1 MVNENPK
8 SPDKTP
14 EKSADKAAE
23 KSAKPEKAKQEKPAE
38 SGAPAAQKEGGK
50 EGGAPAPRAPKAKRG
65 KRVDSRGVAHVKAS
79 FNNTLVTITTGR
91 GEVISVG
98 SAGTVG
104 FKGTRKST
112 PFAAQRAAEQ
122 AAAFA
127 MRHGLREVEVL
138 VKGAGSGRESAVRAL
153 SNSGLKVISIEDV
166 TPLPHNGCRARKRR
180 RV

>member
-1 MVNENPK
+1 MGK
-8 SPDKTP
+8 STKRKVK
-14 EKSADKAAE
+14 KS
-23 KSAKPEKAKQEKPAE
+23 
-38 SGAPAAQKEGGK
+38 
-50 EGGAPAPRAPKAKRG
+50 
-65 KRVDSRGVAHVKAS
+65 VSRGVVHVKAT
-79 FNNTLVTITTGR
+79 FNNTLVTITGPT
-91 GEVISVG
+91 GEVIATG

-122 AAAFA
+122 AASTA
-127 MRHGLREVEVL
+127 MRNGMREVEVR

-153 SNSGLKVISIEDV
+153 SNSGMRVLSIEDV